1 MSRLWVQLLR
11 VRVVSGEAAPLE
23 LHARVPLLRR
33 LGCLL
38 DVRLLQLLLLLLLL
52 LLHLQ
57 QGVQRL
63 CSARYRIRLPPAGHQ
78 RASPSTRHPCLVP
91 ASRSPAGASITSYSN
106 RSYFYAVEGVGTAGR
121 QHAALE
127 GAGSAECNQCKLSRN
142 SKQHEQEGR
151 RDEEP
156 ERSRSLSD
164 AHDANDGAGGCAAAA
179 AAASSRSAYSGRARD
194 DGVVWVLDAVGD
206 GERARA

>member
-52 LLHLQ
+52 LHLQ

-78 RASPSTRHPCLVP
+78 RAWPSTRRPSLPRPRVP
-91 ASRSPAGASITSYSN
+91 SPAGGRMQVEPCTMQG
-106 RSYFYAVEGVGTAGR
+106 AVEPFASTTVGIPDLTDSILDTVGI
-121 QHAALE
+121 L
-127 GAGSAECNQCKLSRN
+127 GPIFT
-142 SKQHEQEGR
+142 R
-151 RDEEP
+151 R
-156 ERSRSLSD
+156 R
-164 AHDANDGAGGCAAAA
+164 
-179 AAASSRSAYSGRARD
+179 AASGRPACSAYS
-194 DGVVWVLDAVGD
+194 
-206 GERARA
+206 

>member
-52 LLHLQ
+52 LHLQ

-78 RASPSTRHPCLVP
+78 RAWPSTRHPSLPRPRVP
-91 ASRSPAGASITSYSN
+91 QSRRWPHASRTMHDAVRTSAARVVCSPQVT
-106 RSYFYAVEGVGTAGR
+106 GR
-121 QHAALE
+121 RVTLGRTQHA
-127 GAGSAECNQCKLSRN
+127 
-142 SKQHEQEGR
+142 
-151 RDEEP
+151 
-156 ERSRSLSD
+156 
-164 AHDANDGAGGCAAAA
+164 
-179 AAASSRSAYSGRARD
+179 
-194 DGVVWVLDAVGD
+194 
-206 GERARA
+206 